1 MADAERIRSIE
12 NATDHYEDI
21 LGTYLTKISRY
32 QIGEDDSAEVSKL
45 LKVIGDFERIADHS
59 VNVLESVEELN
70 AKKIA
75 FSSDA
80 QKELSVLCAAV
91 SEILGMTLDAFVRDD
106 AEAAYD
112 VEPLEQVVDSL
123 KEALRDSHIVRLRNG
138 ACTVEAAVRGVLSR
152 IEFFASSPVD
162 FTYIITVMLV
172 MVVQLLLPSVY

>member
-1 MADAERIRSIE
+1 M
-12 NATDHYEDI
+12 
-21 LGTYLTKISRY
+21 
-32 QIGEDDSAEVSKL
+32 SKL

-138 ACTVEAAVRGVLSR
+138 ACTVEAGFVWADLLTNLERTSDHCSNIAVCLLDANRHDMNAHASMRAIKGEGEAFRQKFRVYAEKYSLS
-152 IEFFASSPVD
+152 
-162 FTYIITVMLV
+162 
-172 MVVQLLLPSVY
+172 